1 MSCGATHSLE
11 LPREANKAQLLEF
24 EYPCRSNAELEIART
39 EAIQAGIYY
48 INSHGHNRKTF
59 QKFGGDI
66 IFLLR
71 NLVHSVGLD
80 GDSTCRVN
88 TEASLEA
95 ADCFVSLLRRWLAEF
110 AQTSCEME
118 MEEILNLV
126 EALHTLDQL
135 GIKGDTD
142 LPTKAEVVAKLTTIN
157 HPITSTSRIQGGSNI
172 RVNSSCEQRKTRGS
186 QAPKCS
192 ASQIKRHVQDAIVHF
207 DITDMLGYDP
217 TTHQVPLTESK
228 HCAHCLIHCTHY

>member
-1 MSCGATHSLE
+1 MSCGATHSLK

-24 EYPCRSNAELEIART
+24 EYPCRSNAELERART

-135 GIKGDTD
+135 GIKSDTD

-157 HPITSTSRIQGGSNI
+157 HPIVHS
-172 RVNSSCEQRKTRGS
+172 SSC
-186 QAPKCS
+186 
-192 ASQIKRHVQDAIVHF
+192 VF
-207 DITDMLGYDP
+207 
-217 TTHQVPLTESK
+217 QVSRRT
-228 HCAHCLIHCTHY
+228 